1 MNYKILTP
9 LILLFLVNPLYAV
22 NESGDVS
29 DPINT
34 GPSLAQEQ
42 TVSPLKVPTDKVIDS
57 AAESE
62 AGGKS
67 DDKYTFTMGE
77 NWRGIFSPGSL
88 LYPPYIASPLRPTIA
103 LNLVYVTDNDIPDSG
118 DTRYVFRLG
127 GRIGVFR
134 FHPAGNSDQG
144 FQIDLEGA
152 FLGVFD
158 RDNSLDNIGWDGV
171 YSALLTW
178 GNGEGLAAK
187 LAMQHYSSH
196 VGDEYIERTGRQRI
210 NYTRQEY
217 AFGLS
222 RAAFKYWRVYGEA
235 GYAFDL
241 RNEELQD
248 KWRVQGGLEFED
260 PDRFWRGRAGYYAA
274 VDIMSYEESDWKADV
289 SVQTGVVIP
298 MTNMPRIWRIGL
310 EYRRG
315 RSIIGEFFQSRETS
329 IGIGL
334 WLDF

>member
-22 NESGDVS
+22 DESGDVS

-42 TVSPLKVPTDKVIDS
+42 TVSPLNVPTDKVIDS
-57 AAESE
+57 AAASE

-171 YSALLTW
+171 YITART
-178 GNGEGLAAK
+178 
-187 LAMQHYSSH
+187 AMH
-196 VGDEYIERTGRQRI
+196 I
-210 NYTRQEY
+210 
-217 AFGLS
+217 
-222 RAAFKYWRVYGEA
+222 
-235 GYAFDL
+235 
-241 RNEELQD
+241 
-248 KWRVQGGLEFED
+248 
-260 PDRFWRGRAGYYAA
+260 
-274 VDIMSYEESDWKADV
+274 
-289 SVQTGVVIP
+289 
-298 MTNMPRIWRIGL
+298 
-310 EYRRG
+310 
-315 RSIIGEFFQSRETS
+315 
-329 IGIGL
+329 
-334 WLDF
+334 